1 MLQPKLFLS
10 IIFVIIVVTVIF
22 VVSVNFATIVG
33 IPIAVL
39 VTIVVV
45 RLSPTFFRL
54 SSSLPPCTIIID
66 CHRRISVLVK
76 LKFTED
82 EYQYQC

>member
-1 MLQPKLFLS
+1 MLQPKLFLW

-22 VVSVNFATIVG
+22 VVSVNFVTIVG

-45 RLSPTFFRL
+45 RLSSDYLPTIFVFTAMHHYHRL
-54 SSSLPPCTIIID
+54 SSSNFSI
-66 CHRRISVLVK
+66 
-76 LKFTED
+76 KFTED
-82 EYQYQC
+82 EYQYHC